1 MTLGERIRSARINM
15 GMTTEELGK
24 AIGVER
30 SAITKYEKGRV
41 TNIPPERI
49 EALAAALDVTPG
61 YLMGWADIPGQMSLW
76 EAAGEKDPDAPKV
89 YEESMKLQSERA
101 KNMRIMNEL
110 MNGADDEQMRK
121 LVAMAKLI
129 LGKDE

>member
-61 YLMGWADIPGQMSLW
+61 YLMGWTDLPDQMDVFDMPGMT
-76 EAAGEKDPDAPKV
+76 
-89 YEESMKLQSERA
+89 
-101 KNMRIMNEL
+101 
-110 MNGADDEQMRK
+110 ADDRTAAYADAAKQQARK
-121 LVAMAKLI
+121 SEKRHALETLVNSATEEEIDLI
-129 LGKDE
+129 TQLVEAVIKNRK

>member
-41 TNIPPERI
+41 TNIPPDKI

-61 YLMGWADIPGQMSLW
+61 YLMGWTDMPGQMDVLDTPGFTS
-76 EAAGEKDPDAPKV
+76 E
-89 YEESMKLQSERA
+89 ERA
-101 KNMRIMNEL
+101 ADYAESIANSARISGKRKALEEL
-110 MNGADDEQMRK
+110 VSNATEKEIDLITQIVIAVIESRK
-121 LVAMAKLI
+121 
-129 LGKDE
+129 

>member
-49 EALAAALDVTPG
+49 EALAAALGVTPG
-61 YLMGWADIPGQMSLW
+61 YLMGWTDTPGQMDIW
-76 EAAGEKDPDAPKV
+76 EASGERSPNMAEQ
-89 YEESMKLQSERA
+89 YAESMKIKSEKA
-101 KNMRIMNEL
+101 KNIRIMEEL